1 MLLAII
7 LLWIAFLLMCVAFIY
22 VLGELNEKLDM
33 TMVVVAETILK
44 GNKEFSSSTIKIVK
58 KGEKENE

>member
-1 MLLAII
+1 MFIAVI

-44 GNKEFSSSTIKIVK
+44 GDKEFSNTSIKIVK